1 MAHSKSALKRIRQNE
16 KRRMRNRVI
25 KSRVKNYLAKSEYA
39 IKNKQDD
46 SEAIVRD
53 FVSAID
59 KAVKKGI
66 YHKNTAARKKSQL
79 MKKLN
84 LSKVS

>member
-16 KRRMRNRVI
+16 KRRMRNRII
-25 KSRVKNYLAKSEYA
+25 KSRVKSFLTKSEYA

-46 SEAIVRD
+46 SEEIIKD
-53 FVSAID
+53 FISAID

-66 YHKNTAARKKSQL
+66 YHKNTAARKKSKL

-84 LSKVS
+84 LSKIS